1 MAIRGC
7 PRPADMG
14 SGMGSG
20 MASGMASEW
29 NRRLR
34 PDVLT
39 GDVMPMGCLGC
50 TIPAA
55 LGVLGMIGAAAA
67 LIGTF
72 L

>member
-1 MAIRGC
+1 M
-7 PRPADMG
+7 PRPNG
-14 SGMGSG
+14 PHGGPGMP
-20 MASGMASEW
+20 
-29 NRRLR
+29 R